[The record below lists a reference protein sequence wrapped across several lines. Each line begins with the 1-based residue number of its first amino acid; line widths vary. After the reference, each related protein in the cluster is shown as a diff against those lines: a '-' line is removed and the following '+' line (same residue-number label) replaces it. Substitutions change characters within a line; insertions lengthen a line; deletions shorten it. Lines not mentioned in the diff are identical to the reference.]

1 MSTCKGSLT
10 DALRFV
16 ILPPLLLGRLFVSLV
31 ALATLCAL
39 TATAMAGDG
48 GVGTGGDE
56 GGTGTGGS
64 GGGGHVFP
72 VPAKHQYGDGY
83 GAGRGHKG
91 QDVFAKC
98 GKPIIA
104 ARTGRV
110 EYNEFDGGAGNYL
123 VINGKRTR
131 RDYMYAHMKR
141 KPRFKD
147 GERIKK
153 GQQIG
158 AVGATGNAS
167 GCHLHFELWRGDW
180 NGRPDVTRK
189 LRRWDRY
196 S

>member
-1 MSTCKGSLT
+1 LSRPLT
-10 DALRFV
+10 TVAAVLGVLAL
-16 ILPPLLLGRLFVSLV
+16 LAAT
-31 ALATLCAL
+31 ALAGGGGGIGPGGGGGGGGGG
-39 TATAMAGDG
+39 GDG
-48 GVGTGGDE
+48 DRKAE
-56 GGTGTGGS
+56 GS
-64 GGGGHVFP
+64 GHVFP
-72 VPAKHQYGDGY
+72 VPAKHSYGDGY

-104 ARTGRV
+104 ARAGKV
-110 EYNEFDGGAGNYL
+110 EYNESHSAAGNYI
-123 VINGKRTR
+123 VINGKGTP

-141 KPRFKD
+141 SPRF
-147 GERIKK
+147 RIGAAVDK

-158 AVGATGNAS
+158 AIGHSGNAS

-189 LRRWDRY
+189 LRKWDRR

>member
-1 MSTCKGSLT
+1 M
-10 DALRFV
+10 
-16 ILPPLLLGRLFVSLV
+16 LPPLLLSRV
-31 ALATLCAL
+31 APPVAVVAALCAL
-39 TATAMAGDG
+39 AATAVAGDG
-48 GVGTGGDE
+48 GIGPGGDDDGGGAGTGE
-56 GGTGTGGS
+56 S
-64 GGGGHVFP
+64 AAGHVFP
-72 VPAKHQYGDGY
+72 LPAKHQYGDGY
-83 GAGRGHKG
+83 GAGRGHEG
-91 QDVFAKC
+91 QDVFARC

-110 EYNEFDGGAGNYL
+110 KYNDYDGGAGNYI

-141 KPRFKD
+141 KPRFKRGD
-147 GERIKK
+147 RIRK

-158 AVGATGNAS
+158 AVGDTGNAS

-189 LRRWDRY
+189 LKKWDRY